1 MTSQF
6 GYSRLDT
13 FLRDRMVAA
22 CRRQFS
28 AYIFVLLTVCSN
40 APTGLNAQETST
52 NPVLLRA
59 FQPALPGGKLRTYYI
74 AAEEID
80 WNYAPSG
87 RDEMMGMAFM
97 ANADLYVKRESGR
110 PGLIH
115 RKAVYVE
122 YSDDTF
128 KTQQPKTAAW
138 AHTGILGPTLRAE
151 VGDVI
156 RVIFKNSTTRDY
168 SMHPHGVFYLKAD
181 EGAPSN
187 DGTSLTEKRDD
198 VVRPGETQVYVWK
211 VPERAGPGPKD
222 GSSIAW
228 LYHSHTD
235 RVRDTNAG
243 LIGVIIITRRGQARD
258 NLMPRDVDREFISF
272 WKIYDENQSPY
283 LPASVAAAGGNL
295 DDFKGDST
303 FVTGNRMH
311 TVNGFVF
318 GNLPLDTMS
327 MRAGERVR
335 WYVIGLGGVLDLHT
349 PHWHGSTVIVAGQR
363 TDVISLL
370 PAQHVVADMIP
381 DNPGIWMIHCHV
393 DEHLDAGMSARY
405 QVLPRE
411 ARAKAALGPKSRIKG
426 KL

>member
-1 MTSQF
+1 MIDRCR
-6 GYSRLDT
+6 GLVHRLLHLVVT
-13 FLRDRMVAA
+13 AA
-22 CRRQFS
+22 
-28 AYIFVLLTVCSN
+28 VLLGSTCSF
-40 APTGLNAQETST
+40 AQETST
-52 NPVLLRA
+52 NPALLAA
-59 FQPALPGGKLRTYYI
+59 FEPALPGGKLRTYYI
-74 AAEEID
+74 AAEERD

-87 RDEMMGMAFM
+87 RDDMMGMDFM
-97 ANADLYVKRESGR
+97 AEAQPYVKRGGGW
-110 PGLIH
+110 PGLVH
-115 RKAVYVE
+115 RKALYIE
-122 YSDDTF
+122 YTDDTF
-128 KTQQPKTAAW
+128 TTEKPKPAAF
-138 AHTGILGPTLRAE
+138 AHTGMLGPVLRAE

-156 RVIFKNSTTRDY
+156 RVIFKNRTTRAY

-198 VVRPGETQVYVWK
+198 AVQPGEIQVYVWK
-211 VPERAGPGPKD
+211 VPERAGPGPRD

-243 LIGVIIITRRGQARD
+243 LIGVIIVTRRGQARA

-283 LPASVAAAGGNL
+283 LAASVAAAGGKL
-295 DDFKGDST
+295 DDHKADAA
-303 FVTGNRMH
+303 FVTGNRKH
-311 TVNGFVF
+311 AVNGFVF
-318 GNLPLDTMS
+318 GNLALETMT

-349 PHWHGSTVIVAGQR
+349 PHWHGATVLVAGQR
-363 TDVISLL
+363 TDAISLL
-370 PAQHVVADMIP
+370 PAQHVVADMVP

-405 QVLPRE
+405 QVLPRLVP
-411 ARAKAALGPKSRIKG
+411 APAALDG
-426 KL
+426 KRRVR

>member
-1 MTSQF
+1 M
-6 GYSRLDT
+6 
-13 FLRDRMVAA
+13 RD
-22 CRRQFS
+22 Q
-28 AYIFVLLTVCSN
+28 
-40 APTGLNAQETST
+40 GLNVLPRLGLHSIIGALLLIIAAIVSALASQAQEASV
-52 NPVLLRA
+52 NPALLKIYE
-59 FQPALPGGKLRTYYI
+59 PALPGGKLRTYYI

-87 RDEMMGMAFM
+87 RDGMMGMDFM
-97 ANADLYVKRESGR
+97 VDAAPYVSRGGGR

-115 RKAVYVE
+115 RKALYIE
-122 YSDDTF
+122 YTDDSF
-128 KTQQPKTAAW
+128 KVRKPKPPEW
-138 AHTGILGPTLRAE
+138 AHTGMLGPTLRAE

-156 RVIFKNSTTRDY
+156 RVIFRNTTTRAY

-187 DGTSLTEKRDD
+187 DNTSLTEKRDD
-198 VVRPGETQVYVWK
+198 AVRPGETQIYVWK
-211 VPERAGPGPKD
+211 VPARAGPGPRD

-243 LIGVIIITRRGQARD
+243 LVGAIIITRRGSARE
-258 NLMPRDVDREFISF
+258 NLMPLDIDREFINL

-283 LPASVAAAGGNL
+283 LSASVTAAGGNL
-295 DDFKGDST
+295 DVMKADST
-303 FVTGNRMH
+303 FITGNKKH

-318 GNLPLDTMS
+318 GNLPLETMT
-327 MRAGERVR
+327 MREGERVR

-363 TDVISLL
+363 TDVVSLL
-370 PAQHVVADMIP
+370 PAQHVVADMFP

-405 QVLPRE
+405 QILPRTTKP
-411 ARAKAALGPKSRIKG
+411 ANPKKRN
-426 KL
+426 

>member
-1 MTSQF
+1 M
-6 GYSRLDT
+6 
-13 FLRDRMVAA
+13 RDRNLNFLAQFEMRGIIGALLLMFTAA
-22 CRRQFS
+22 FS
-28 AYIFVLLTVCSN
+28 ALPSQ
-40 APTGLNAQETST
+40 AQETSI
-52 NPVLLRA
+52 NPVLLKIYE
-59 FQPALPGGKLRTYYI
+59 PALPGGKLRTYYI
-74 AAEEID
+74 AAEEMD

-87 RDEMMGMAFM
+87 RDDMMGMDFM
-97 ANADLYVKRESGR
+97 ADAAAYVSRSGGR

-115 RKAVYVE
+115 RKALYVE
-122 YSDDTF
+122 YTDDSF
-128 KTQQPKTAAW
+128 KVRKPKPPEW
-138 AHTGILGPTLRAE
+138 AHTGMLGPTLRAE

-156 RVIFKNSTTRDY
+156 RVIFRNATTRAY

-198 VVRPGETQVYVWK
+198 AVRPGETQVYVWK
-211 VPERAGPGPKD
+211 VPARAGPGPRD

-243 LIGVIIITRRGQARD
+243 LIGAIIITRRGIARD
-258 NLMPRDVDREFISF
+258 NLMPRDVDREFINL

-295 DDFKGDST
+295 ETLKTNDNFI
-303 FVTGNRMH
+303 TGNKKH

-318 GNLPLDTMS
+318 GNLPLEAMTM
-327 MRAGERVR
+327 REGERVR

-363 TDVISLL
+363 TDVVSLL
-370 PAQHVVADMIP
+370 PAQHVVADMVP

-405 QVLPRE
+405 QII
-411 ARAKAALGPKSRIKG
+411 ARPTGVAVRKKR
-426 KL
+426 